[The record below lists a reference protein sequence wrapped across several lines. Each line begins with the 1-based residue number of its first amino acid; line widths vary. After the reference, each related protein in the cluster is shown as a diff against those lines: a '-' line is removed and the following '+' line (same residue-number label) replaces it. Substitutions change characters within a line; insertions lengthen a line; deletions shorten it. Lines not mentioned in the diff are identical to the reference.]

1 TRDGRDYRTGGRPGE
16 LADALLFL
24 ASEESSFLTGVE
36 VPVDGGASVV

>member
-1 TRDGRDYRTGGRPGE
+1 MSDR